1 MRGPCVPCL
10 FLSSLHICLEALVSS
25 RCNVVPVPRQAA
37 HGCILT
43 ASEVQ
48 HLDIITS
55 WAEDVL

>member
-1 MRGPCVPCL
+1 MPCL